1 MVMGNSNKE
10 VAREKLSKL
19 IERYNKTL
27 RGKDHKDISEETIR
41 TWLNEFLA
49 VFGWDVQNTVQVL
62 QERVLSGHQVKK
74 LQEIS
79 STHKKPDYTLMNGT
93 NIKSFLDAK
102 SLDVNIFTSK
112 ETAFQ
117 IRSYG
122 WSAQSP
128 CAFVSN
134 FEQLVIYD
142 TCFMPSPEQSAAMG
156 TKQYSIDEYITNFDI
171 LYEHLWRDNICTNHL
186 EQIYKTKAIEG
197 NNQLDSNFML
207 MLSDFRIKLAKR
219 LVELNPNI
227 IKNNSLLNYYVQV
240 ILDRIIFIRVCE
252 SKEIEKQEKL
262 KHFLDA
268 KNGFWDS
275 FKNSCYMEFY
285 NHYDGAM
292 FKRDELFQSLN
303 IDNDVFVEFVNGL
316 YYPFPYRFDVIP
328 VKVIANIYEEFL
340 GKQLVINNGRI
351 EEVTKSEYVKTN
363 GAVCTPEHI
372 VDMICKQTVDLSAV
386 KTIEE
391 IFNIK
396 VLDPCCGSG
405 VFVVSVYELLA
416 KKMIAILRYDETE
429 RSKYNDYF
437 YVQDENYMLTIDGR
451 RAIVTNCIHGIDY
464 DDAAIEV
471 TKMSL
476 ALKIVDGNNPLAWSG
491 IGAFGEKILREIDGN
506 IKLGNTLVS
515 TDNHIPAKFIVEIKP
530 FDIKMAFADVFNKN
544 KGFSYV
550 IGNPP

>member
-1 MVMGNSNKE
+1 MGNSNKE

-49 VFGWDVQNTVQVL
+49 VFGWDVQNTAQVL

-102 SLDVNIFTSK
+102 SLDFNIFTSK

-219 LVELNPNI
+219 LV
-227 IKNNSLLNYYVQV
+227 
-240 ILDRIIFIRVCE
+240 
-252 SKEIEKQEKL
+252 
-262 KHFLDA
+262 
-268 KNGFWDS
+268 
-275 FKNSCYMEFY
+275 
-285 NHYDGAM
+285 
-292 FKRDELFQSLN
+292 
-303 IDNDVFVEFVNGL
+303 
-316 YYPFPYRFDVIP
+316 
-328 VKVIANIYEEFL
+328 
-340 GKQLVINNGRI
+340 
-351 EEVTKSEYVKTN
+351 
-363 GAVCTPEHI
+363 
-372 VDMICKQTVDLSAV
+372 
-386 KTIEE
+386 
-391 IFNIK
+391 
-396 VLDPCCGSG
+396 
-405 VFVVSVYELLA
+405 
-416 KKMIAILRYDETE
+416 
-429 RSKYNDYF
+429 
-437 YVQDENYMLTIDGR
+437 
-451 RAIVTNCIHGIDY
+451 
-464 DDAAIEV
+464 
-471 TKMSL
+471 
-476 ALKIVDGNNPLAWSG
+476 
-491 IGAFGEKILREIDGN
+491 
-506 IKLGNTLVS
+506 
-515 TDNHIPAKFIVEIKP
+515 
-530 FDIKMAFADVFNKN
+530 
-544 KGFSYV
+544 
-550 IGNPP
+550 

>member
-1 MVMGNSNKE
+1 MGNSNKE

-142 TCFMPSPEQSAAMG
+142 TCFMPSPEQSAVMG

-268 KNGFWDS
+268 QNGFWDS

-303 IDNDVFVEFVNGL
+303 IDNDVFVEFVNEL

>member
-1 MVMGNSNKE
+1 MGNSNKE